1 MIESDYFAR
10 KRQELG
16 MDRAD
21 DLARVQQA
29 LDAWYPGLARARQL
43 HQGTLRVVTTSASV
57 ASELRMRQ
65 IELAGVLGRD
75 DVRIAIQIGSID
87 RPG

>member
-1 MIESDYFAR
+1 MIDSDYFAR

-16 MDRAD
+16 LDRAD
-21 DLARVQQA
+21 DLARVQAA

-43 HQGTLRVVTTSASV
+43 HRGTLRVVTPSASV

-65 IELAGVLGRD
+65 LELARVLGLE
-75 DVRIAIQIGSID
+75 DVRIAVSIGSI
-87 RPG
+87 G

>member
-16 MDRAD
+16 LDRAD
-21 DLARVQQA
+21 DLARVQRA

-43 HQGTLRVVTTSASV
+43 HRGTLRVVTSSSSV

-65 IELAGVLGRD
+65 VELAQVSGLG
-75 DVRIAIQIGSID
+75 DVRIAVQIGSIN
-87 RPG
+87 